1 MSFGQIMTLEGQLL
15 LMMAVGF
22 LMAKIGVLDE
32 AGRKRLANILFYV
45 VLPCNTFNSFAKSF
59 DTQTLINSGV
69 VILAAALLEAVC
81 VFLPRLTFR
90 RFPKEERLVMTACMI
105 NPNPSFV
112 GLPIAAA
119 IYDVFDNLG
128 TLYVNMSLLPIR
140 LFIWIVIVAMFEA
153 ETGVRAGGKKENII
167 IRLLKTPVIVAL
179 ILGFIRFFTQPTL
192 PVFFNKAVQA
202 FSGCTSALAMLIIGS
217 VLGSASLKGIFTKAT
232 IFFSFFRLLVMP
244 ALTFVMMNYV
254 FHCDPI
260 ATGVVTIIAGT
271 PAGTTTPTLAQKYN
285 CAPGL
290 CAQAVTCSTILML
303 FTLPLIMAV
312 IPVPAV

>member
-1 MSFGQIMTLEGQLL
+1 MSFAQIMTLEGQLL

-22 LMAKIGVLDE
+22 LLAKIGVLDE

-45 VLPCNTFNSFAKSF
+45 VLPCNTFNSLGSSYTT
-59 DTQTLINSGV
+59 DVLIQSGV
-69 VILAAALLEAVC
+69 VILAATGLEIIS
-81 VFLPRLTFR
+81 VFLPRLLFA
-90 RFPKEERLVMTACMI
+90 RFPKEERLVMTACTI

-119 IYDVFDNLG
+119 IYDVADKALG

-140 LFIWIVIVAMFEA
+140 LFIWIVIVALFERA
-153 ETGVRAGGKKENII
+153 TGARENGKKQNILL
-167 IRLLKTPVIVAL
+167 RLLKTPVIVAL
-179 ILGFIRFFTQPTL
+179 LIGFVRFFLQPTL
-192 PVFFNKAVQA
+192 PTFFDKAVKS

-217 VLGSASLKGIFTKAT
+217 VLGASSLKGIFTKAT
-232 IFFSFFRLLVMP
+232 LFFSFVRLLVLP
-244 ALTFVMMNYV
+244 AIV
-254 FHCDPI
+254 FGIMTLLKCDPV

-271 PAGTTTPTLAQKYN
+271 PAGTTTPTLAQKYD

-303 FTLPLIMAV
+303 LTLPLILAV
-312 IPVPAV
+312 IPVP